1 MEIKPG
7 ISLATVSAVLHTKD
21 NKHVLQVRGR
31 VSWACT
37 PELPLG
43 PGKMRNPP
51 DRPHQW
57 SSHSSQ
63 HKAETRLLNGLD
75 WKQNT
80 RVRSSLLFP
89 WPHASER
96 ETGRAAII
104 PRARAAHHPT
114 CSSWLRKDRRPSELQ
129 RAPPLEPQCGVR
141 GWEGAPP
148 PERQGSPPPTR
159 RPPLQDTRTWE
170 PARPRAAA
178 PCPRR
183 VVPHVHCVYCFAVAV
198 WVPGLLPAPDGAAT

>member
-1 MEIKPG
+1 MAQHLVPHIEVSPTETPVCFQLADALVPMEIKPG

-57 SSHSSQ
+57 CSHSSQ

-89 WPHASER
+89 WPHASET
-96 ETGRAAII
+96 ETVRAAII
-104 PRARAAHHPT
+104 PRAGAAHHPR
-114 CSSWLRKDRRPSELQ
+114 CSSRLRKD
-129 RAPPLEPQCGVR
+129 
-141 GWEGAPP
+141 
-148 PERQGSPPPTR
+148 PERTDVPPSSR
-159 RPPLQDTRTWE
+159 GRLR
-170 PARPRAAA
+170 
-178 PCPRR
+178 
-183 VVPHVHCVYCFAVAV
+183 
-198 WVPGLLPAPDGAAT
+198 